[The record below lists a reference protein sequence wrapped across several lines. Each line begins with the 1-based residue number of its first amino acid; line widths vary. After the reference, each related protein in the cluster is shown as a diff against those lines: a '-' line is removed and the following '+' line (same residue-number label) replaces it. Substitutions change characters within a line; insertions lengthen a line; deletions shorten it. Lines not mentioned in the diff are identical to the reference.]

1 MYLFMFGLG
10 LMLGV
15 GLCSLEGKA
24 QSPFLDF
31 GAVPDLEQRQQ
42 LQQWHVEK
50 EIRNGR
56 SPYTTNPC
64 E

>member
-1 MYLFMFGLG
+1 MKYVACLVAGFVLG
-10 LMLGV
+10 SV
-15 GLCSLEGKA
+15 SVFA

-42 LQQWHVEK
+42 LQQWYVEK
-50 EIRNGR
+50 EIRNGNN
-56 SPYTTNPC
+56 PYTSKPC